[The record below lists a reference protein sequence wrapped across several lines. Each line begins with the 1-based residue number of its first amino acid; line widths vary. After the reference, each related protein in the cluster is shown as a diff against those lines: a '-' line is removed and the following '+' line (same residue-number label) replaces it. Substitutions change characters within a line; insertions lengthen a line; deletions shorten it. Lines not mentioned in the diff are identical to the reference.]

1 MREAYPSPRESKF
14 VKLRGRSLSSG
25 FFHLPFLDLRIC
37 SDDLNSLNC
46 LNNWNVLSP
55 MIWNFGD
62 ASVKHQKIKFKPV
75 EENMRLKDQVA
86 IVTGAGRNIG
96 EDVARLFVQE
106 GAKVAVVDLDP
117 GRGSQ
122 VANDIN
128 SKNPGKAISVVC
140 NVASPTSVDSMVQTV
155 VKQFGGVDI
164 LVNNAAW
171 TDHKTIFDISEE
183 EWDRTMNVCLR
194 SVWYCTRAAAKAMI
208 DQKRKGR
215 IINIAS
221 TSGHWGRKEAT
232 AYTTAKAGVLNLT
245 RSIAV
250 QLAPEGIRVNSV
262 SPNRIGSPVGQ
273 QDVPENRFVKNLAG
287 RRGVPMDIAKA
298 VLFLVSDE
306 SDFIYAIDLPVDGG
320 ALAIRD

>member
-1 MREAYPSPRESKF
+1 
-14 VKLRGRSLSSG
+14 
-25 FFHLPFLDLRIC
+25 
-37 SDDLNSLNC
+37 
-46 LNNWNVLSP
+46 
-55 MIWNFGD
+55 
-62 ASVKHQKIKFKPV
+62 
-75 EENMRLKDQVA
+75 MRLQNQVA

-96 EDVARLFVQE
+96 EDISKLFAQE
-106 GAKVAVVDLDP
+106 GAKVAVVDLD
-117 GRGSQ
+117 RARASR
-122 VANDIN
+122 VASEIN
-128 SKNPGKAISVVC
+128 STASERAVPVVC
-140 NVASPTSVDSMVQTV
+140 DVASAPSVENMVQTV
-155 VKQFGGVDI
+155 VQKFGTVDI

-171 TDHKTIFDISEE
+171 TDHKTLFDISEE
-183 EWDRTMNVCLR
+183 EWDRVMNVCLR
-194 SVWYCTRAAAKAMI
+194 SVWYCTRSAAKIMI
-208 DQKRKGR
+208 DQKKSGK

-250 QLAPEGIRVNSV
+250 QLAPQGIRVNSI

-273 QDVPENRFVKNLAG
+273 DEVPQNRVVKNLAG

-298 VLFLVSDE
+298 ALFLASDE

>member
-1 MREAYPSPRESKF
+1 
-14 VKLRGRSLSSG
+14 
-25 FFHLPFLDLRIC
+25 
-37 SDDLNSLNC
+37 
-46 LNNWNVLSP
+46 
-55 MIWNFGD
+55 
-62 ASVKHQKIKFKPV
+62 
-75 EENMRLKDQVA
+75 MRLKDQVA

-96 EDVARLFVQE
+96 EDVSKLFADE
-106 GAKVAVVDLDP
+106 GAKVGVVDLDP
-117 GRGSQ
+117 GRGSA
-122 VANDIN
+122 VAAAIN
-128 SKNPGKAISVVC
+128 AKHPGCAISVVC
-140 NVASPTSVDSMVQTV
+140 DVSKPESVDSMVQTV
-155 VKQFGGVDI
+155 VKQFGTVDV

-171 TDHKTIFDISEE
+171 TDHKTIFDITEE
-183 EWDRTMNVCLR
+183 EWNRTMDVCLR
-194 SVWYCTRAAAKAMI
+194 SVWYCSRAASRVMI
-208 DQKRKGR
+208 DHKRKGR
-215 IINIAS
+215 IINVAS

-298 VLFLVSDE
+298 CLFLVSDE
-306 SDFIYAIDLPVDGG
+306 SEFIYAIDLPVDGG

>member
-1 MREAYPSPRESKF
+1 
-14 VKLRGRSLSSG
+14 
-25 FFHLPFLDLRIC
+25 
-37 SDDLNSLNC
+37 
-46 LNNWNVLSP
+46 
-55 MIWNFGD
+55 
-62 ASVKHQKIKFKPV
+62 
-75 EENMRLKDQVA
+75 MRLKDQVA

-96 EDVARLFVQE
+96 EDICRLYVQE
-106 GAKVAVVDLDP
+106 GAKVAVVDLDQE
-117 GRGSQ
+117 RGSR
-122 VANDIN
+122 VASEIND
-128 SKNPGKAISVVC
+128 KNPGSAMAIVC
-140 NVASPTSVDSMVQTV
+140 DVSSASSVDSMVQTV

-183 EWDRTMNVCLR
+183 EWDRTLNVCLR
-194 SVWYCTRAAAKAMI
+194 SVWYCSRASAKVMI
-208 DQKRKGR
+208 EQKRKGK

-250 QLAPEGIRVNSV
+250 QLAPEGIRVNSI

-273 QDVPENRFVKNLAG
+273 QEVPENRVVKNLAG

-298 VLFLVSDE
+298 AVFLACDE
-306 SDFIYAIDLPVDGG
+306 SDFIYAVDLPVDGG

>member
-1 MREAYPSPRESKF
+1 
-14 VKLRGRSLSSG
+14 
-25 FFHLPFLDLRIC
+25 
-37 SDDLNSLNC
+37 
-46 LNNWNVLSP
+46 
-55 MIWNFGD
+55 
-62 ASVKHQKIKFKPV
+62 
-75 EENMRLKDQVA
+75 MRLQNQVA

-96 EDVARLFVQE
+96 EDICKLFSQE
-106 GAKVAVVDLDP
+106 GAKVAVVDLDS
-117 GRGSQ
+117 GRANR
-122 VANDIN
+122 VADEIN
-128 SKNPGKAISVVC
+128 R
-140 NVASPTSVDSMVQTV
+140 VASGRALAAVCDVASAASVEKMVQSV
-155 VKQFGGVDI
+155 VKQFGTVDI

-171 TDHKTIFDISEE
+171 TDHKTLFDITEE
-183 EWDRTMNVCLR
+183 EWDRVMNVCLR
-194 SVWYCTRAAAKAMI
+194 SVWYCTRSAAKVMM
-208 DQKRKGR
+208 DQKRKGK

-250 QLAPEGIRVNSV
+250 QLAPEGIRVNSI

-273 QDVPENRFVKNLAG
+273 EEVPANRLVKNLAG

-298 VLFLVSDE
+298 ALFLASDE

>member
-1 MREAYPSPRESKF
+1 MTD
-14 VKLRGRSLSSG
+14 
-25 FFHLPFLDLRIC
+25 LDLSGAIC
-37 SDDLNSLNC
+37 YAAEEDFS
-46 LNNWNVLSP
+46 
-55 MIWNFGD
+55 FGG
-62 ASVKHQKIKFKPV
+62 I
-75 EENMRLKDQVA
+75 MRLKDQVA

-96 EDVARLFVQE
+96 EDVCKLYVKE
-106 GAKVAVVDLDP
+106 GAKVAVVDLDQ
-117 GRGSQ
+117 GRGSK
-122 VANDIN
+122 VAGEIN
-128 SKNPGKAISVVC
+128 SESPGKAIAVVC
-140 NVASPTSVDSMVQTV
+140 DVSSPSSVDSMVQTV

-171 TDHKTIFDISEE
+171 TDHKTIFDITEE

-194 SVWYCTRAAAKAMI
+194 SVWYCSRAAAKVMI
-208 DQKRKGR
+208 DQKRQGK
-215 IINIAS
+215 IINVAS

-245 RSIAV
+245 RSLAV
-250 QLAPEGIRVNSV
+250 QLAPEGIRVNSI

-287 RRGVPMDIAKA
+287 RRGVPIDIAKA
-298 VLFLVSDE
+298 AVFLACDE

>member
-1 MREAYPSPRESKF
+1 
-14 VKLRGRSLSSG
+14 
-25 FFHLPFLDLRIC
+25 
-37 SDDLNSLNC
+37 
-46 LNNWNVLSP
+46 
-55 MIWNFGD
+55 
-62 ASVKHQKIKFKPV
+62 
-75 EENMRLKDQVA
+75 MRLKDQIAV
-86 IVTGAGRNIG
+86 VTGAGRNIG
-96 EDVARLFVQE
+96 EDICKLYVQE
-106 GAKVAVVDLDP
+106 GAKVAVVDLDQ
-117 GRGSQ
+117 GRSSRVAGEINAKNAGS
-122 VANDIN
+122 
-128 SKNPGKAISVVC
+128 AIAVVC
-140 NVASPTSVDSMVQTV
+140 DVSSASSVDGMVQTV
-155 VKQFGGVDI
+155 VKQFGGIDI

-171 TDHKTIFDISEE
+171 TDHKTIFDITEE

-194 SVWYCTRAAAKAMI
+194 SVWYCTRAAAQVMI
-208 DQKRKGR
+208 DQKRRGR

-250 QLAPEGIRVNSV
+250 QLAPEGIRVNSI

-298 VLFLVSDE
+298 AVFLACDE

>member
-1 MREAYPSPRESKF
+1 
-14 VKLRGRSLSSG
+14 
-25 FFHLPFLDLRIC
+25 
-37 SDDLNSLNC
+37 
-46 LNNWNVLSP
+46 
-55 MIWNFGD
+55 
-62 ASVKHQKIKFKPV
+62 
-75 EENMRLKDQVA
+75 MRLQNQVA
-86 IVTGAGRNIG
+86 VVTGAGRNIG
-96 EDVARLFVQE
+96 EDVSKLFAQE
-106 GAKVAVVDLDP
+106 GAKVAVVDLDQ
-117 GRGSQ
+117 GRGSR
-122 VANDIN
+122 VADEIN
-128 SKNPGKAISVVC
+128 AAKPGSAISVVC
-140 NVASPTSVDSMVQTV
+140 DVASSASVDQMVQTV
-155 VKQFGGVDI
+155 VKQFGAIDI

-171 TDHKTIFDISEE
+171 TDHKTLFDITEE
-183 EWDRTMNVCLR
+183 EWDRVMNVCLR
-194 SVWYCTRAAAKAMI
+194 SVWYCTRSAAKVMI
-208 DQKRKGR
+208 DHKRQGK

-273 QDVPENRFVKNLAG
+273 EEVPENRFVKNLAG

-298 VLFLVSDE
+298 VVFLASDE